1 MRLLAGRQTPI
12 NEDLYKQFKTKLE
25 KGDISAGD
33 LKEAVTFFAMV
44 CNDDDEICYELRGLT
59 GGERSELHFQFNLS
73 EESTAEAPES
83 MYTVVFIGG
92 GCETYEGPS
101 SKPAVV
107 FNIGVKTV
115 LDIIKGNIY
124 SLVAQMGGYI
134 KYTGNRPDAMNF
146 QRVFEI
152 FLDNFLKRD
161 WTGIAKE
168 AAKDKGKKVRFGI
181 IGGGQAFHFH
191 SNGDRGSSIIS
202 YNAIYD
208 MNFDNA
214 RKMALRYKD
223 GIMVPYEN
231 LDDMLASDI
240 DAVLVM
246 VPHVYHVEMV
256 CRAAKAGKH
265 VLCEK
270 PMGTTVEGCRE
281 MIRACKKAGVKFMVA
296 ENHRFLPAHVCMHDI
311 VEQGLIGDV
320 LIVRAYEGVNEIHG
334 LSQSGFWKG
343 DPIKAGGGAFMDM
356 AAHKFVTIEYVIGSK
371 VSKIC
376 AVCAKQAVNL
386 PEKAEDNAL
395 AIASYENG
403 AIADVVVSFTQQ
415 TVPYNSMEVYGT
427 KGSIFENHAWEKP
440 VRFCSFDERM
450 GENQQK
456 WMEPDV
462 EHAAFPEYYTIS
474 VRETDHHFA
483 RCILENRDPEFT
495 PVQSMNAI
503 TAILAGYLSHIE
515 GRPVETEE
523 IERMAD
529 EKQCGEKIL
538 ERLAPSIPINKN
550 LPEVKTV
557 EPIGFNQKKAA
568 RVMREYDLDLLI
580 AASPVNVYYLSGMP
594 LLHSAA
600 NPILLALNNQYPN
613 LAMIRR
619 EGDGTVI
626 HWNVFKSVDRFSW
639 FHDVVGIESQA
650 DVGKALRSKIR
661 KWGLAAK
668 RVGIESTA
676 PKFLVDAISG
686 EKAEMI
692 AVTADQAFLDMR
704 LVKSPLEIEYLQKAA
719 DITEAALKDT
729 IAEVKEGVTDLDLLK
744 TGRNALLKHGADDWD
759 HLTLTIGDSDP
770 EAPGTGR
777 AVKKGEIVRLDFGG
791 IYKGYVADINQ
802 EVVVGKA
809 PPEADKLIKGLLEFQ
824 NYFEKRIKPGVNM
837 KKLSE
842 EALSWYKKTV
852 PGGIAFSIGHSIG
865 LQCED
870 QHIFGV
876 LGALD
881 RVFEENMVFEIEA
894 WEPYNGALIGVE
906 DCYVVT
912 GDGCRKMT
920 TMPKTIIRV

>member
-1 MRLLAGRQTPI
+1 MKLLAGKQYL
-12 NEDLYKQFKTKLE
+12 NEELAGKIGKKLE
-25 KGDISAGD
+25 NSDVTAGD
-33 LKEAVTFFAMV
+33 LKEGFAFFAQF
-44 CNDDDEICYELRGLT
+44 CNTNDEIRYELQGLT
-59 GGERSELHFQFNLS
+59 GGSDLQFQFDLDG
-73 EESTAEAPES
+73 ET
-83 MYTVVFIGG
+83 YTVVFTGG
-92 GCETYEGPS
+92 FCETYEGPAA
-101 SKPAVV
+101 KPTVI
-107 FNIGVKTV
+107 FSISTKTV
-115 LDIIKGNIY
+115 LDIIKGNVY
-124 SLVAQMGGYI
+124 SLVAQMGGLI

-146 QRVFEI
+146 QKVFEI
-152 FLDNFLKRD
+152 FLDQFLKRD
-161 WTGIAKE
+161 WTALAKKAAE
-168 AAKDKGKKVRFGI
+168 SAAKDKGKKVRFGI
-181 IGGGQAFHFH
+181 IGGGQALHFH
-191 SNGDRGSSIIS
+191 SNGDRGSPIIS
-202 YNAIYD
+202 YTAIYD
-208 MNFDNA
+208 MNFENA
-214 RKMALRYKD
+214 KKMALRYND

-281 MIRACKKAGVKFMVA
+281 MINACKKAGVKFMIA

-311 VEQGLIGDV
+311 VKQGLIGDV
-320 LIVRAYEGVNEIHG
+320 LLIRAYEGVNEIHG

-356 AAHKFVTIEYVIGSK
+356 AAHKFATIEYVIGSK
-371 VSKIC
+371 VSKIS
-376 AVCAKQAVNL
+376 AVCAKQAINL

-395 AIASYENG
+395 AIATYESG
-403 AIADVVVSFTQQ
+403 ALADVVVSFTQQ

-440 VRFCSFDERM
+440 VRYCSFDERM
-450 GENQQK
+450 GEKQQQ
-456 WMEPDV
+456 WVEPDV

-483 RCILENRDPEFT
+483 RCVLENKDPEFT
-495 PVQSMNAI
+495 PEQSMNAI

-515 GRPVETEE
+515 QRPVTTGE
-523 IERMAD
+523 IEKLAD
-529 EKQCGEKIL
+529 ENQCSKKIL
-538 ERLAPSIPINKN
+538 ERLAPSVPINKN

-557 EPIGFNQKKAA
+557 EPIGYNQKKAA
-568 RVMREYDLDLLI
+568 EVMRDYDLDLLI
-580 AASPVNVYYLSGMP
+580 AASPVNVYYLSGLP

-626 HWNVFKSVDRFSW
+626 HWDVFKSIDRFSW
-639 FHDVVGIESQA
+639 FHDAVGIESQA
-650 DVGKALRSKIR
+650 DVGRALFSKIR
-661 KWGLAAK
+661 KWGLAGK

-676 PKFLVDAISG
+676 PKFLLDAIADKTG
-686 EKAEMI
+686 MAV
-692 AVTADQAFLDMR
+692 VTADQAFLDMR
-704 LVKSPLEIEYLQKAA
+704 LVKTPLEIEYLQKAA

-729 IAEVKEGVTDLDLLK
+729 IAIVREGVTDLELLK
-744 TGRNALLKHGADDWD
+744 TGRDAMLKHGADDWD

-777 AVKKGEIVRLDFGG
+777 AVKKGEIVRLDFGA

-809 PPEADKLIKGLLEFQ
+809 PPEADKLIQGLLDFQ

-842 EALSWYKKTV
+842 EALAWYKETV
-852 PGGIAFSIGHSIG
+852 PNGIAFSIGHSIG

-870 QHIFGV
+870 QHIFGA
-876 LGALD
+876 LGTLD
-881 RVFEENMVFEIEA
+881 RPFEENMVFEIEA

-920 TMPKTIIRV
+920 TMPKTIIQV